1 MVFQEKMED
10 RANSGLKVQQ
20 DLTVK
25 LEKTVFWEGQ
35 EVLAI

>member
-1 MVFQEKMED
+1 MEFQEKMED

-20 DLTVK
+20 DSTVN
-25 LEKTVFWEGQ
+25 LEKTVFREGQ

>member
-1 MVFQEKMED
+1 MED